1 MVLTRSE
8 RASGRCPRLG
18 CGAELRSEKNNTAK
32 KLTNN
37 IRSKARS
44 CRSFWAHSRLAS
56 ISLPRVWTS
65 FKLKNWTANGKV
77 GDIRN
82 EASKFDS
89 LSTSSLS
96 EEDREIRIHEL
107 DSVGTGLRYAYWGAG
122 LSLLALIGFTVVFFI
137 NTILLVALLRGIGVD
152 ALQTLASLGRVSEFV
167 STSSTYVFIVA
178 GLLDV
183 IGIYFC
189 LRCPPV
195 SGMKR
200 VIYASASC
208 KVIGVLLLLSLTQ
221 MDLLFYLG
229 LPINIVFA
237 LITVAIPCSF
247 LLSNI
252 AWILFPLF
260 LKQVSLYLGDSSD
273 LANRFQVVV
282 GMAIAFVVLEVI
294 SGIVLFIN
302 VALLPV
308 VMFVILLLV
317 IFLVIRYRNALRDL
331 KERISQ

>member
-208 KVIGVLLLLSLTQ
+208 KVIGVLLLLSL
-221 MDLLFYLG
+221 
-229 LPINIVFA
+229 
-237 LITVAIPCSF
+237 
-247 LLSNI
+247 SNI